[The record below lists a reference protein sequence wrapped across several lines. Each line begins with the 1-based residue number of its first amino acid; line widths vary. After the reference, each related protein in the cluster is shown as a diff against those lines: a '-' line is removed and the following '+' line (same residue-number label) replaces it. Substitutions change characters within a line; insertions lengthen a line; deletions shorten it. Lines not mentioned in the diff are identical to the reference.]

1 MKQKDWEPERNEWC
15 KVRWW
20 VQAALGK
27 VYSEGEGFRETD
39 FLKTWEALFS
49 QAGKRLIEGRF

>member
-27 VYSEGEGFRETD
+27 VYSEGEGFRETRLLED
-39 FLKTWEALFS
+39 MGGFVFSSWETVN
-49 QAGKRLIEGRF
+49 